1 MLLKHQPYPNLM
13 YWYSPSPTSNLSN
26 PVQFFH
32 YGRAS
37 PLSIQLQMLVPPQPE
52 NKVHSHRFGPPKN
65 EVKCQGVIVYV
76 NSLYNRKSDF

>member
-32 YGRAS
+32 YVPCEWDYPMSHVKGTSQCALGIG
-37 PLSIQLQMLVPPQPE
+37 LS
-52 NKVHSHRFGPPKN
+52 NVHL
-65 EVKCQGVIVYV
+65 EW
-76 NSLYNRKSDF
+76 D